1 VSKNTLLLGIF
12 LGVVSPAF
20 SQPVATGEVQASA
33 TRIAPVNERKVDPAS
48 MYHRAYAVVPMV
60 GSGTQ
65 SDPFRP
71 MFAPTTSTAAAT
83 RTGILAYQM
92 QVSDDGKSAL
102 VEFVA
107 ATRLDLLPVISSTA
121 VGVAVFER
129 GAATQAQIEA
139 EFQKYKKNFTLSMF
153 NTRAQ

>member
-1 VSKNTLLLGIF
+1 
-12 LGVVSPAF
+12 
-20 SQPVATGEVQASA
+20 
-33 TRIAPVNERKVDPAS
+33 
-48 MYHRAYAVVPMV
+48 
-60 GSGTQ
+60 
-65 SDPFRP
+65 
-71 MFAPTTSTAAAT
+71 
-83 RTGILAYQM
+83 M

-129 GAATQAQIEA
+129 GAATQTQIEA